1 MNFVAIDV
9 ETANPD
15 MGSICQIGIAVFS
28 GGCLVDEWSALVD
41 PEAYFD
47 NVNVSIHGIAPH
59 MVKGQP
65 SLPKVADK
73 LRGLMANT
81 VTVCHTH
88 FDRLAIARAFAKY
101 KLEPITTTWLDSARV
116 VRRTWQDLAWSGYG
130 LSNVCKKIGYEFKHH
145 DALEDAKAA
154 GYVLL
159 AACQESQSNL
169 EDWTRRVDL
178 PIKSKRAPSVPAIH
192 RAANPEGDL
201 FGEVIVFTGALELP
215 RPEAADLA
223 ACLGCEVGLTVT
235 KKTTILVIGDQDVSK
250 LAGFEK
256 STKHRKAEQMVAD
269 GKTIRIIFEADFK
282 ALARSTQ
289 GSVTSTVDS

>member
-28 GGCLVDEWSALVD
+28 GGRLIDEWSALVD
-41 PEAYFD
+41 PEDYFD
-47 NVNVSIHGIAPH
+47 NVNVSIHGIGPQ
-59 MVKGQP
+59 MVKGKP
-65 SLPKVADK
+65 TLPDVADK

-88 FDRLAIARAFAKY
+88 FDRIAIARAFAKY
-101 KLEPITTTWLDSARV
+101 KLEPVTTKWLDSARV

-130 LSNVCKKIGYEFKHH
+130 LSNVCKRIGYEFKHH

-159 AACQESQSNL
+159 AAFQESQKTL
-169 EDWTRRVDL
+169 DDWTLRVTL
-178 PIKSKRAPSVPAIH
+178 PINPDRASSGGAAIH
-192 RAANPEGDL
+192 RDGNPEGDL

-215 RPEAADLA
+215 RAEAADLA
-223 ACLGCEVGLTVT
+223 ASLGCEVGQNVT

-250 LAGFEK
+250 LAGHEK
-256 STKHRKAEQMVAD
+256 STKHRKAEQLVVE
-269 GKTIRIIFEADFK
+269 GNPIRIILETDFK
-282 ALARSTQ
+282 ALVRSTQ
-289 GSVTSTVDS
+289 GSVA